1 MLLKWKTGEFTT
13 TNLTTHAV
21 KNLNCECVCFL
32 SIDSS
37 AGIVCWWREFWTAAW
52 CLFMS
57 WTMVSTSWS
66 AAHSSDLWSK
76 SSGSCRFRES
86 LLSWLVSTRHMTLS
100 QLGCTITSIC
110 KTCVWFMN
118 YYLYLFIYAWFSFGL
133 GSWFSAGVKQRQWS
147 EEASIVFRHH
157 VEKKPMVAQLE
168 AVQEATNPWERKLT
182 VFLVDTS
189 QEEKDTWVH
198 DIMAEFA
205 DELTNEL

>member
-21 KNLNCECVCFL
+21 KNLNCECVCFF

-37 AGIVCWWREFWTAAW
+37 AGIVCWWREFWTPAW

-110 KTCVWFMN
+110 KT
-118 YYLYLFIYAWFSFGL
+118 YYLFIPIYLCLVLIWTWLLVLRRSEAKAVVRGGL
-133 GSWFSAGVKQRQWS
+133 HCFPAPRG
-147 EEASIVFRHH
+147 EEAYGGPAGGRTGSH
-157 VEKKPMVAQLE
+157 
-168 AVQEATNPWERKLT
+168 
-182 VFLVDTS
+182 
-189 QEEKDTWVH
+189 
-198 DIMAEFA
+198 
-205 DELTNEL
+205 